1 MSGQSA
7 NLSLKEAKAMQ
18 ECIQHEGSHAKKAG
32 GPQKAGGKGG
42 KTPIDK
48 KVSHQG

>member
-7 NLSLKEAKAMQ
+7 SLSLKEAKAMQ

-32 GPQKAGGKGG
+32 GPGKEGKGG